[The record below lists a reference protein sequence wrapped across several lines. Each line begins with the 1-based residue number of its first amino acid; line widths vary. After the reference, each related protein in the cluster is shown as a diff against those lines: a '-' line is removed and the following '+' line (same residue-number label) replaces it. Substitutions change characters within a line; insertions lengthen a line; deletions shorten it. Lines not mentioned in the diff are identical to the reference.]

1 MSSPDFDVVIV
12 GAGVV
17 GLSTAYEILRQT
29 PDRSIL
35 VVERHFKFGQETSS
49 HHSEVVHAGIY
60 YPAGSRKAL
69 HCLKG
74 KHLLYEFCGL
84 YDVPVLNCGKLVV
97 ASSDAQVGELE
108 GIKQKA
114 KANGVDLSF
123 MTKSEIDAKV
133 GESPYI
139 AALWSPTSGIVD
151 SHKMM
156 ARLEQLILESGNTVL
171 YKHKLVG
178 SKFSNDGLCELSIED
193 ESGESSTITAGVVVN
208 SAGLA
213 ADRVG
218 QMLGLSEKF
227 RIKPCRGR
235 YFAMSDRW
243 TGKYK
248 HLIYPVPD
256 PAGGLG
262 IHLTIDISLRC
273 RLGPDVD
280 WSSQEEPADTWSLY
294 EFRESDAQRHQAF
307 FESGKKLIPQL
318 QFDDLKADYIG
329 VRPKLFIDG
338 KAHND
343 FHIERT
349 GDRGQCIHL
358 LGIESPGITSSL
370 SLAKEVQNLIDTAGG
385 SQ

>member
-1 MSSPDFDVVIV
+1 MSAPDFDVVII

-17 GLSTAYEILRQT
+17 GLATAYEILRQD
-29 PDRSIL
+29 PGKSVL

-69 HCLKG
+69 HCVQG
-74 KHLLYEFCGL
+74 RDLLYDFCKQ

-97 ASSDAQVGELE
+97 ASSEAQVGELE

-114 KANGVDLSF
+114 KANDVELSF
-123 MTKSEIDAKV
+123 MTKAEIDAKV
-133 GESPYI
+133 GDSPYI
-139 AALWSPTSGIVD
+139 AALWSQTSGIVD

-156 ARLEQLILESGNTVL
+156 ARLEQLVLDSGNTVL
-171 YKHKLVG
+171 YKHKLIASEMLG
-178 SKFSNDGLCELSIED
+178 DGTSQLSIED
-193 ESGESSTITAGVVVN
+193 DAGQASTITASFVIN
-208 SAGLA
+208 CAGLA

-294 EFRESDAQRHQAF
+294 EFRPSDAERHQAF

-318 QFDDLKADYIG
+318 QYEDLKTDYIG
-329 VRPKLFIDG
+329 VRPKLFIEG

-358 LGIESPGITSSL
+358 LGIESPGLTSSL
-370 SLAKEVQNLIDTAGG
+370 SIAKEVQKLL
-385 SQ
+385 SV